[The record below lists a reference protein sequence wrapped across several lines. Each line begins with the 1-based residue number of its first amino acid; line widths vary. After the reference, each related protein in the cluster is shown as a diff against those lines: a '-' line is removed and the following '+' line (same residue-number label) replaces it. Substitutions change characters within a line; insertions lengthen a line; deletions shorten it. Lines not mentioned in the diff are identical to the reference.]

1 MERAKAPTARQRTT
15 GKEYFKAILKNR
27 QLLVVSAAFFCR
39 TLGYYIYSSSMA
51 YYFNYYLGSAKLMGI
66 ILGIS
71 APISAVAALCVTP
84 VSRYMA
90 RKRP

>member
-1 MERAKAPTARQRTT
+1 
-15 GKEYFKAILKNR
+15 
-27 QLLVVSAAFFCR
+27 
-39 TLGYYIYSSSMA
+39 MA

-84 VSRYMA
+84 VSRYMGKKKA
-90 RKRP
+90 LMGCGVIFALSLIHISEPTRH